1 MSLFQGDFPLE
12 INQKNKGKIM
22 KKYQKAEITILS
34 FIQSNDIASL
44 IDDYL
49 TVNDRS
55 TSDITNAENY
65 YVSYS
70 INS

>member
-1 MSLFQGDFPLE
+1 
-12 INQKNKGKIM
+12 M

-34 FIQSNDIASL
+34 FIQSDMIANVS

-55 TSDITNAENY
+55 TTDIKNAENY
-65 YVSYS
+65 YVSYVVAS
-70 INS
+70 

>member
-1 MSLFQGDFPLE
+1 
-12 INQKNKGKIM
+12 M